1 MRRATAIAAL
11 AGIGLAVGYV
21 SAADAHHAVNAQFD
35 VTKSVV
41 ITGTLVKVDWQNP
54 HAWFWFDVKKPDGT
68 TERWGTETVGPN
80 GLRRI
85 GLSDRRLFNYGDVYQ
100 VELNPDRSGKFL
112 GFTNAFKFPDGRY
125 IFTYSDDHERT
136 KAEIAVRIAL
146 VSLYRAFGGGWSGA
160 PAGRPPS

>member
-1 MRRATAIAAL
+1 MGRATAIAAL

-85 GLSDRRLFNYGDVYQ
+85 GLSDRRLFNYGDVY
-100 VELNPDRSGKFL
+100 
-112 GFTNAFKFPDGRY
+112 
-125 IFTYSDDHERT
+125 
-136 KAEIAVRIAL
+136 
-146 VSLYRAFGGGWSGA
+146 
-160 PAGRPPS
+160 